1 MNANL
6 TATSSDPASILLVED
21 DPMDLDLMLC
31 ALEEAG
37 FSGKVSV
44 ARSGREA
51 LEALLENPGTAA
63 ARLRP
68 SVMFMDIHMPG
79 ASGLDV
85 LERLRGNQ
93 RTRRLPVVMLT
104 GVSDAGAIA
113 ACYSLGAN
121 ACLVKPNEYRGL
133 VRMMQTSA
141 RFWTGCNRS
150 PPP

>member
-6 TATSSDPASILLVED
+6 PAINSDAAPILLVEN

-37 FSGKVSV
+37 FSGRVSV
-44 ARSGREA
+44 ARFNRGTAGGPWDSGR
-51 LEALLENPGTAA
+51 TASA
-63 ARLRP
+63 IRHVYGHPRAWCERSRYPRRLR
-68 SVMFMDIHMPG
+68 VI
-79 ASGLDV
+79 
-85 LERLRGNQ
+85 Q
-93 RTRRLPVVMLT
+93 QTWRLPVVMLT
-104 GVSDAGAIA
+104 GASDAGAIA

-141 RFWTGCNRS
+141 QFRTGCNRS
-150 PPP
+150 PFP